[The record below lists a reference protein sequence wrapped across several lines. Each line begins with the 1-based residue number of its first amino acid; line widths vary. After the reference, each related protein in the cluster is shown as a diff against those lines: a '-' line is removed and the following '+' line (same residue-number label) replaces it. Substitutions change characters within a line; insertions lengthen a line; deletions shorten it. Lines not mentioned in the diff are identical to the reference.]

1 MIYDI
6 DKFVVDECET
16 IKRALLKVEENSCG
30 LIFVQNNAEKI
41 VGLATDG
48 DIRRNLLNIQ
58 KPFSAFFSDYVLD
71 HAILN
76 PSTIKSNNS
85 LIKAVKTMEIKKIW
99 DLPVIDDNQKLV
111 GLLHL
116 HPAIKALL

>member
-41 VGLATDG
+41 V
-48 DIRRNLLNIQ
+48 
-58 KPFSAFFSDYVLD
+58 
-71 HAILN
+71 
-76 PSTIKSNNS
+76 
-85 LIKAVKTMEIKKIW
+85 
-99 DLPVIDDNQKLV
+99 
-111 GLLHL
+111 
-116 HPAIKALL
+116 